1 MPLERLDKILASTGK
16 WSRKE
21 AKELIRAG
29 RILVDGVV
37 TREAAAKFDPEA
49 VRLSADD
56 ESVLYR
62 RSVWVMLNKPAGYVS
77 TKDAGKGPTVMDL
90 LPRELRNLFPVGR
103 LDKNTEGLLLLTND
117 GPAAHALLSPRHHV
131 DKVYHARVWGRPTDA
146 DIAAF
151 RAGLTLSDG
160 LQCLPAELE
169 ILSDAPEEPGSA
181 APEESGNAAPEEPGN
196 AGQTPA
202 PDPRETLCRVTVR
215 EGKFHQVK
223 RMFQQIGTPVRYL
236 ERVKMGNL
244 PLDSG
249 LARGSFRF
257 LTAEEIEKLGIFS

>member
-151 RAGLTLSDG
+151 RTGLTLSDG

-169 ILSDAPEEPGSA
+169 ILSDAPEEPGS
-181 APEESGNAAPEEPGN
+181 